1 MACISPNPRRVG
13 YIDLIHGALYMCS
26 HIHQHTGHIL
36 EDNLLVSEVPLL
48 FSTFRRVGQNQ
59 SYVMYLLHMCR

>member
-1 MACISPNPRRVG
+1 MTSCEVIVSLHVKLLQPAHVPKYEFRTG
-13 YIDLIHGALYMCS
+13 
-26 HIHQHTGHIL
+26 TGHIL